1 MADKNIGSTDSVLSW
16 SLLLLGASVIHRGK
30 ATHHTQNHCP
40 SSPSSHYAGTPHPL
54 SAVSRRKASTLT
66 KLKLHAVP
74 VQATGVGLDTARERP
89 TSTACLGPGSPETKR
104 RTDQIT
110 SSSIHLLEGSI
121 SASYSSRF
129 PAAMLRPH
137 LPSPMRVYPARHSYH
152 HAEQMLPLSH
162 TSASTCAGQIVTLRN
177 KRKLGVIAPRAG
189 STSPRLACLIKA
201 AT

>member
-1 MADKNIGSTDSVLSW
+1 MKKRLITLNITALHRPR
-16 SLLLLGASVIHRGK
+16 VIVPAPH
-30 ATHHTQNHCP
+30 THSQRPVGEKQVPLP
-40 SSPSSHYAGTPHPL
+40 SSSCALCQYKLQARDLTPPGRGRPAQRA
-54 SAVSRRKASTLT
+54 SALEVRRPK
-66 KLKLHAVP
+66 
-74 VQATGVGLDTARERP
+74 G
-89 TSTACLGPGSPETKR
+89 

-110 SSSIHLLEGSI
+110 SSSIHLLEASI

-162 TSASTCAGQIVTLRN
+162 ASASTCAGQIVTLRN
-177 KRKLGVIAPRAG
+177 KRKLRVIAPARRAG